1 MVTSSREVL
10 SSITENE
17 TFKVSEL
24 ERKFHISVSQ
34 KDIDSYWD
42 ILLSREEI
50 QKIQEWK
57 NTVSELARFKLDS
70 LKWGLKRWVEQVAS
84 DLQRSMW
91 IERQKMQEWAETAAR
106 ADETFDSLMESWR
119 KVWGKTWEV
128 VQEWARKLSDATK
141 KAAET
146 WYGIQLWAA
155 MKDFVEKIKNFDFL
169 WAIFSFLKWLV
180 GMFSSSEVLRNA
192 WEKVE
197 DALKPEEIEKAKQYL
212 NTELDVILKNFSPEK
227 REQIKTYISDPKNVS
242 EEQLKIILK
251 KAQNWEYISLTNL
264 KDIVPWFNEFIK
276 SNFWPE
282 EIDAMRKEI
291 EERAIEEVKREVQ
304 EKYNI
309 ELTEWKINDLK
320 ELVRKYL
327 RLSDDNITTILDA
340 INKKNLRIKD
350 LYWSIFEAWL
360 NWLWFTAW
368 LIIKGIVPIS
378 AFWMEFI
385 ETSWEIISLTS
396 SSLWL
401 SEHIDIETFHKG
413 FSEMSPEEKHI
424 LVALVYRKGWLF
436 LGLLGRVSE
445 TLTRLGVEAITNTSV
460 KSWRLWANA
469 AFWNYKQQIEAFD
482 KISVAMSQAAPEA
495 EAWKKII
502 NEALANLKHVQTN
515 YRILDIIREADWN
528 FDKAKKLF
536 ESANLELPKWATD
549 MTSLKTALND
559 SFEKGFTKWSWQQF
573 KRFSVN
579 NFWFWPSW
587 EIYELNK
594 KFENIVKYQKQVFHW
609 STLGRLLGKTNEV
622 LDSAKISRLWDKIV
636 FHFNSVDEFKD
647 FWQKFKW
654 LLQKTPELAWAIFDK
669 MPIFMV
675 AWIAANSDK
684 PFFESIQKEFLY
696 LIPMIW
702 PFMLIWESG
711 FNWENWWKIE
721 NPIEAG
727 IWWALIW
734 MDTVFLMKELYRNG
748 WPWILRY
755 MWKPLFDLYDI
766 ARWTWEWIY
775 SLWKAIASL
784 DKAWFEEVWK
794 RAVEMTKW
802 LKWKVKA
809 LAIIAIWW
817 YLLAE
822 TAFAEDNELQE
833 YLKKDNTLDYD
844 KVRQQAW
851 VLSENE
857 KNEVV
862 RFLFLSE
869 NWEEFT
875 KDVEFK
881 FKWNKIIWIISSNP
895 KVQNES
901 VIVSPSIIEKL
912 WYLFDIEDINFKYNW
927 QL

>member
-34 KDIDSYWD
+34 KDIDSYGD

-50 QKIQEWK
+50 QKIQEGK

-70 LKWGLKRWVEQVAS
+70 LKGGLKRGVEQVAS
-84 DLQRSMW
+84 DLQRSMG
-91 IERQKMQEWAETAAR
+91 IERQKMQEGAETAAR
-106 ADETFDSLMESWR
+106 ADETFDSLMESGR
-119 KVWGKTWEV
+119 KVGGKTGEV
-128 VQEWARKLSDATK
+128 VQEGARKLSDATK

-146 WYGIQLWAA
+146 GYGIQLGAA

-169 WAIFSFLKWLV
+169 GAIFSFLKGLV

-192 WEKVE
+192 GEKVE

-251 KAQNWEYISLTNL
+251 KAQNGEYISLTNL
-264 KDIVPWFNEFIK
+264 KDIVPGFNEFIK
-276 SNFWPE
+276 SNFGPE

-309 ELTEWKINDLK
+309 ELTEGKINDLK

-350 LYWSIFEAWL
+350 LYGSIFEAGL
-360 NWLWFTAW
+360 NGLGFTAG

-378 AFWMEFI
+378 AFGMEFI
-385 ETSWEIISLTS
+385 ETSGEIISLTS
-396 SSLWL
+396 SSLGL

-424 LVALVYRKGWLF
+424 LVALVYRKGGLF

-460 KSWRLWANA
+460 KSWRLGANA
-469 AFWNYKQQIEAFD
+469 AFGNYKQQIEAFD

-495 EAWKKII
+495 EAGKKII

-515 YRILDIIREADWN
+515 YRILDIIREADGN

-536 ESANLELPKWATD
+536 ESANLELPKGATD

-559 SFEKGFTKWSWQQF
+559 SFEKGFTKGSGQQF

-579 NFWFWPSW
+579 NFGFGPSG

-594 KFENIVKYQKQVFHW
+594 KFENIVKYQKQVFHG

-622 LDSAKISRLWDKIV
+622 LDSAKISRLGDKIV

-647 FWQKFKW
+647 FGQKFKG
-654 LLQKTPELAWAIFDK
+654 LLQKTPELAGAIFDK

-675 AWIAANSDK
+675 AGIAANSDK

-696 LIPMIW
+696 LIPMIG
-702 PFMLIWESG
+702 PFMLIGESG
-711 FNWENWWKIE
+711 FNWENGWKIE

-727 IWWALIW
+727 IGGALIG

-748 WPWILRY
+748 GPGILRY
-755 MWKPLFDLYDI
+755 MGKPLFDLYDI
-766 ARWTWEWIY
+766 ARGTGEGIY
-775 SLWKAIASL
+775 SLGKAIASL
-784 DKAWFEEVWK
+784 DKAGFEEVGK
-794 RAVEMTKW
+794 RAVEMTKG
-802 LKWKVKA
+802 LKGKVKA
-809 LAIIAIWW
+809 LAIIAIGG

-844 KVRQQAW
+844 KVRQQAG

-869 NWEEFT
+869 NGEEFT

-881 FKWNKIIWIISSNP
+881 FKGNKIIGIISSNP

-912 WYLFDIEDINFKYNW
+912 GYLFDIEDINFKYNG